1 MDFLRRFLRK
11 YFLVYALVIG
21 LFIGSATLMDRT
33 VTALAEAMPVP
44 RSVTVVIDP
53 GHGGEDGGAV
63 SCTGALESQINLEIS
78 LRLNDLLQFL
88 GYDTKMTRRTDVSVY
103 TQGTTL
109 SEKKI
114 SDLKQRVSMVNET
127 PDALLLSIHQNQF
140 TDGKYSGAQ
149 VFYASTAG
157 SHALAEQTQAQLISA
172 LNPGSSRT
180 CKPANG
186 VYLMEHIACT
196 GILVECGFLSNPQ
209 EEASLRTPEYQK
221 KLCCVIATAAAQ
233 YLEAEQMVRYG

>member
-1 MDFLRRFLRK
+1 M
-11 YFLVYALVIG
+11 
-21 LFIGSATLMDRT
+21 
-33 VTALAEAMPVP
+33 
-44 RSVTVVIDP
+44 
-53 GHGGEDGGAV
+53 
-63 SCTGALESQINLEIS
+63 
-78 LRLNDLLQFL
+78 
-88 GYDTKMTRRTDVSVY
+88 
-103 TQGTTL
+103 
-109 SEKKI
+109 
-114 SDLKQRVSMVNET
+114 
-127 PDALLLSIHQNQF
+127 
-140 TDGKYSGAQ
+140 
-149 VFYASTAG
+149 
-157 SHALAEQTQAQLISA
+157 AEQTQAQLISA